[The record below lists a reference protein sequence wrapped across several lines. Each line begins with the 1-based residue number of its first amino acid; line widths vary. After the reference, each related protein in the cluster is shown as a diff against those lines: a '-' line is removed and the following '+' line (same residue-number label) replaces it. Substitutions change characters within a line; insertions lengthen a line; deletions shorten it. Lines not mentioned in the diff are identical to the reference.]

1 MTGSKRKCGGG
12 ISIWGRSPCT
22 AITVCR
28 GDSNRIPDSNDKGAE
43 ARGEKNQNKRKATKP
58 AEDIQRTLERWS
70 PALGR
75 KVAHKAIWP

>member
-43 ARGEKNQNKRKATKP
+43 ARGEKN
-58 AEDIQRTLERWS
+58 
-70 PALGR
+70 
-75 KVAHKAIWP
+75 

>member
-43 ARGEKNQNKRKATKP
+43 ARDKKKNRTKERPQNLLKTFRGP
-58 AEDIQRTLERWS
+58 
-70 PALGR
+70 
-75 KVAHKAIWP
+75 